1 MKYFFCLILITT
13 MPFLSNCSSSNND
26 EPTQTFVVTPFNPL
40 AVQKTN
46 GMKIYAHYMP
56 WFETKETSPDGKWGW
71 HWTMANKN
79 PDNITNGKRE
89 IAAWYYPSIGPYA
102 SSDADVLEYH
112 LLLMKYS
119 GIDGVLVDW
128 YGISNYN
135 DLPSINKNAEAL
147 FKAIEKVGLEFAFV
161 YEDRFLQGDREAQIY
176 QAQQDM
182 RHLQTNYFNKDYYIK
197 VNGQPLLLIFG
208 PVILQAEADWT
219 RVFSILSNKPTYLAL
234 YEHSNLAGANAN
246 GEYMWVFGN
255 QTPAVQYQKKNDFSV
270 FFGGA
275 YPGFRDYY
283 AQGGGGSHLFDLD
296 YENGNLYKNLL
307 NMAKQENMNFLQLI
321 TWNDFGEGTMI
332 EPTLEFGY
340 DFLKSTQTFAGVSYS
355 ESQLTLIRK
364 LFDYRK
370 EFKNDKE
377 INKKLDQ
384 IFYHLVSLQVDKAV
398 ELLQKIDN

>member
-1 MKYFFCLILITT
+1 
-13 MPFLSNCSSSNND
+13 MPFLNSCSSND
-26 EPTQTFVVTPFNPL
+26 NHSEQPFGVTPANPVP
-40 AVQKTN
+40 VQKSN
-46 GMKIYAHYMP
+46 EMKVYAHYMP
-56 WFETKETSPDGKWGW
+56 WFETKETSTDGKWGW

-79 PDNITNGKRE
+79 PDIITDGKRQ
-89 IAAWYYPSIGPYA
+89 IASWYYPSIGPYA
-102 SSDADVLEYH
+102 SSDPDVIEYH

-135 DLPSINKNAEAL
+135 DLPAINKNAEAL
-147 FKAIEKVGLEFAFV
+147 FKAIEKTGLEFAFV

-176 QAQQDM
+176 QAQQDI
-182 RHLQTNYFNKDYYIK
+182 RHLQNNYFNKDYYIK
-197 VNGQPLLLIFG
+197 INGKPLLLIFG
-208 PVILQAEADWT
+208 PITIKTEADWT
-219 RVFSILSNKPTYLAL
+219 RVFSIINNKPEFLTL
-234 YEHSNLAGANAN
+234 YEHSNLAGNNAN
-246 GEYMWVFGN
+246 GEYMWVFQN
-255 QTPAVQYQKKNDFSV
+255 PAPDVQYHKKDDFSI

-283 AQGGGGSHLFDLD
+283 EQGGGGAHLFDID

-307 NMAKQENMNFLQLI
+307 NMAKQESMNFLQLV

-340 DFLKSTQTFAGVSYS
+340 EFLKSTQTFTGVNYT
-355 ESQLTLIRK
+355 ESQLMLIRK
-364 LFDYRK
+364 LFDCRK

-384 IFYHLVSLQVDKAV
+384 IFYYMVSLQIDKAA
-398 ELLQKIDN
+398 ELIQTIENN